1 MNKIPTFYIDIN
13 PDDFETGMTTIS
25 LVDEP
30 AIERDFIAFDKTKH
44 INFSA
49 DNMEHKISGPAII
62 ADMPIYRYNPSM
74 GEYYIVFTKEVI
86 EKIVEKYSKQGFFN
100 MVNLQHDENQYVE
113 CAIMTEFYIK
123 DSTKGIVPTGFED
136 VADGSLFC
144 TYKITDDN
152 LWDEIVNGD
161 KLNGFSIEI
170 MGDLKVDPV
179 RCQSEQSKPIDS
191 IIDEYITSYQ
201 FDGGSIE
208 EKIVE
213 AIKNR
218 YIVMMNYDDEQEDAA
233 TGMRQLCFIDWG
245 LTTAGNSAVRAYQL
259 FGDTKTVSPDYKLFR
274 LDRIISLRIIGFM
287 EPWAVEQLDSR
298 LNEYGDDG
306 LLVVYDHY
314 NDFH

>member
-30 AIERDFIAFDKTKH
+30 AIERDFIAFDKTKR

-49 DNMEHKISGPAII
+49 DEMEHKISGPAII
-62 ADMPIYRYNPSM
+62 ADMPIYRYSPSM

-123 DSTKGIVPTGFED
+123 NSTKGIVPVGFED

-152 LWDEIVNGD
+152 LWNEIVNGD
-161 KLNGFSIEI
+161 KINGFSIEVC
-170 MGDLKVDPV
+170 GDLKVDPV
-179 RCQSEQSKPIDS
+179 TCQHQEPIEEPIFEFASSSLVDQ
-191 IIDEYITSYQ
+191 IEE
-201 FDGGSIE
+201 SIE
-208 EKIVE
+208 
-213 AIKNR
+213 NR
-218 YIVMMNYDDEQEDAA
+218 YIVMITYNDETEDAA
-233 TGMRQLCFIDWG
+233 TASRQLCLIDWG
-245 LTTAGNSAVRAYQL
+245 LTTAGNEAVRAYQL
-259 FGDTKTVSPDYKLFR
+259 FGSTKTISPDYKLFR
-274 LDRIISLRIIGFM
+274 LDRIQSLRIIGFM
-287 EPWAVEQLDSR
+287 EPWAIDQLDSR

-306 LLVVYDHY
+306 LLVVYKHF
-314 NDFH
+314 ND